1 MKVCDQ
7 PPATAG
13 GSDSST
19 VKNYSEASGSFF
31 AFFSE
36 DSPEVSGLAVCFVF
50 FGRRLPNVP
59 R

>member
-7 PPATAG
+7 PRATAG
-13 GSDSST
+13 GSDSF
-19 VKNYSEASGSFF
+19 KNYSEASGSFF
-31 AFFSE
+31 VLFSE
-36 DSPEVSGLAVCFVF
+36 DSSAATGFAVCFAF